1 MDTDIN
7 EMYALISPV
16 YGKSQASE
24 LYGVS
29 FIGPHK
35 ETTSRYSTNAA
46 PHTTPR
52 THAMMIIYATELGG
66 KDEVGYSEIPAVGR
80 VEILSTSSR
89 RLSAAL
95 SVADMDQ

>member
-1 MDTDIN
+1 MNAYNEPEDGQVAEHQGDDYANVDTDIN

-35 ETTSRYSTNAA
+35 ETTSR
-46 PHTTPR
+46 
-52 THAMMIIYATELGG
+52 
-66 KDEVGYSEIPAVGR
+66 
-80 VEILSTSSR
+80 
-89 RLSAAL
+89 LSAAL